1 MLQNMLVF
9 LKPMETLKKKF
20 FDKAVNLD
28 ELGID
33 PLKEEKPE
41 EEKKKEEKPVEGTET
56 KVQE

>member
-1 MLQNMLVF
+1 MLVF

-33 PLKEEKPE
+33 TLKEEKPE